1 MTLTIDMANLLSQ
14 IRLLRAREFF
24 QYADGFALVMPYYEL
39 GNQDSVNASEHF
51 DLAKKKK
58 LHVKYSMAYMIFT
71 DYSAYIEI

>member
-39 GNQDSVNASEHF
+39 GNQ
-51 DLAKKKK
+51 
-58 LHVKYSMAYMIFT
+58 
-71 DYSAYIEI
+71 